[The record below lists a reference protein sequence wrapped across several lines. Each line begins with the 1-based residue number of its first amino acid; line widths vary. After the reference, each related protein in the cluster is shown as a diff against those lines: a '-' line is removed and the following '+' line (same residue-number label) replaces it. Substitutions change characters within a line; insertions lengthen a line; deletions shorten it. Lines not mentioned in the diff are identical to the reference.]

1 MAAVIA
7 AGFAAFYGPGRAVEK
22 SYLLRKVL
30 SLARHS
36 SPTVATSSDLLA
48 KEVRRLFAA
57 SDRSSQASILGLTDA
72 FGGGSM
78 AENIYFHGG
87 GGRWTMMDD
96 GGWRKG
102 IMYYSYV
109 GIDRQ
114 VFLDLDFG
122 LWCVFPRTHLDVF
135 LVGNPLRYFL

>member
-1 MAAVIA
+1 MDPAA
-7 AGFAAFYGPGRAVEK
+7 PSKK

-57 SDRSSQASILGLTDA
+57 SDRSSQASLLGLMDA

-78 AENIYFHGG
+78 AENKYSHGS
-87 GGRWTMMDD
+87 GGRCTRMDD

-102 IMYYSYV
+102 IKYYSYV

-114 VFLDLDFG
+114 A
-122 LWCVFPRTHLDVF
+122 
-135 LVGNPLRYFL
+135 